1 MKVFLD
7 SVGCK
12 LNQSEIERM
21 AHQLR
26 QAGHKLVATPEE
38 SDLVVINTC
47 SVTAAAAADSRSK
60 ARSVH
65 RRNQLAQIVLTGCW
79 SDLEPQ
85 AASALPG
92 VTQVIP
98 NQGKDCL
105 IPHILGL
112 PEDELDWKP
121 LERQPIPGTR
131 RRTRAFIK
139 VQDGCD
145 NYCAFCLATIARGP
159 ARSQPIDHVVNEIRS
174 AIAGGVKEVVLT
186 GAQLSA
192 YGRDLSG
199 CVDLTTLLHI
209 ILTETEVLRV
219 RLSSMEPWGIPNDLF
234 SIMQSPRICR
244 HLHLPLQ
251 SGCDRT
257 LRRMGRLIRS
267 EDYARIIT
275 EAREAIPGLAVTT
288 DVMVGFPGETE
299 DEYAESLAFI
309 EAMMFARAH
318 VFVYSPRPGT
328 AAVHL
333 PDHVPVQVA
342 RRRSRQVREVVAH
355 SGSMFRAKF
364 VGEVMSVLWESA
376 KAPSPK
382 GWEMSGLT
390 DNYLRVNTFSDQNIQ
405 NRLTD
410 VHIVGVNGESLCGE
424 LVPSMTP
431 LKKCQP

>member
-7 SVGCK
+7 SVGCR

-38 SDLVVINTC
+38 SNLVVINTC
-47 SVTAAAAADSRSK
+47 SVTAAAAADSRSVT
-60 ARSVH
+60 RRVH
-65 RRNQLAQIVLTGCW
+65 RRNQLAQIILTGCW

-85 AASALPG
+85 AAIALPG

-98 NQGKDCL
+98 NEGKDRL
-105 IPHILGL
+105 IQYVLGL
-112 PEDELDWKP
+112 PDDELDWKP

-131 RRTRAFIK
+131 KRTRAFVK

-145 NYCAFCLATIARGP
+145 NYCTFCLATIARGP
-159 ARSQPIDHVVNEIRS
+159 SRSQSIDHVVDEIRS
-174 AIAGGVKEVVLT
+174 AIAGEVQEVVLT

-192 YGRDLSG
+192 YGRDLPG
-199 CVDLTTLLHI
+199 CVDLTTLLHT
-209 ILTETEVLRV
+209 ILAETEVPRV
-219 RLSSMEPWGIPNDLF
+219 RLSSMEPWGIPNGLF

-251 SGCDRT
+251 SGCDHT

-275 EAREAIPGLAVTT
+275 EAREAIPDLAITT

-299 DEYAESLAFI
+299 GEYMESLAFI
-309 EAMMFARAH
+309 KAMMFARAH
-318 VFVYSPRPGT
+318 IFVYSPRPGT
-328 AAVHL
+328 AAIQL
-333 PDHVPVQVA
+333 PNRVPVQVA
-342 RRRSRQVREVVAH
+342 RGRSRQVREAVAL
-355 SGSMFRAKF
+355 SGSIFRTKF

-376 KAPSPK
+376 SASSPK
-382 GWEMSGLT
+382 GWEISGLT
-390 DNYLRVNTFSDQNIQ
+390 DNYLRVNTFSDHNIQ
-405 NRLTD
+405 NRLAD
-410 VHIVGVNGESLCGE
+410 VHIVGVDGESLCGE
-424 LVPSMTP
+424 LVPPMIM
-431 LKKCQP
+431 LE